1 MVVTHVCIIL
11 IWQKSTKKKT
21 TRKSTLENYK
31 WWQKPLY
38 RLRGIHSCW
47 QQTTRSACAKIKTK
61 TKHVVIVV
69 MRDWTLCTC
78 DWCSRS
84 TCVPNPCLRRETCLV
99 SWLFKRH
106 FGLHVRIQNSML
118 RIFFCILCL
127 AKISQYTSVD
137 LALAVRAAMPL
148 LTHFKYLL
156 CFSGQRGS
164 NHLFW
169 PMARISSN

>member
-1 MVVTHVCIIL
+1 MHHLNLTKKYKK
-11 IWQKSTKKKT
+11 QQQKKKT
-21 TRKSTLENYK
+21 TLENYK

-38 RLRGIHSCW
+38 RLQGIHSCW
-47 QQTTRSACAKIKTK
+47 QQTTRSARTKKKTK
-61 TKHVVIVV
+61 QNKTHVVIVV

-84 TCVPNPCLRRETCLV
+84 NCVSNPCLRKETCLV

-106 FGLHVRIQNSML
+106 IGLHVRIQNSML

-169 PMARISSN
+169 PMARISSK